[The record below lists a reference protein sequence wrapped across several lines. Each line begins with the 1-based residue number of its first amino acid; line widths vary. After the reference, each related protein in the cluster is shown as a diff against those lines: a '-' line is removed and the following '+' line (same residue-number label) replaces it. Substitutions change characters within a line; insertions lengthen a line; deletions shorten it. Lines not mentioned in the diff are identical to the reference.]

1 MQRAL
6 TVADREAMSHAKRKE
21 ASARRRAKNQA
32 RGRERKR
39 RRVRARAILPGQS
52 FKLTFGCHEQRL
64 FLATGEDPE
73 LIREL
78 YGYLLGLALSKYGLL
93 FHGGNQMG
101 NHHHLDLT
109 DVEGQR
115 PLFKAYFHG
124 FLARALNSL
133 RGRTGDF
140 WESGGSCD
148 TVRDN
153 DEESV
158 ADLVYTDTNPV
169 SAGLVR
175 WPDRWP
181 GFHSAG
187 WRFGETRT
195 FSRPKIS
202 WFDTVDG
209 DWPDEV
215 SITRVRPPCL
225 AKMSDA
231 EATAFLADRTRQR
244 CVEKQ
249 HEMKQ
254 QRRRFKG
261 TDKLRRERWWRR
273 PGSSREDFT
282 VKPKI
287 AVRTKYRRLAMIQR
301 NKAWEAEY
309 LEADEAFARGN
320 RDAVYPYGTWLQ
332 KQRYE
337 VNVAAPP

>member
-1 MQRAL
+1 MVVDPL
-6 TVADREAMSHAKRKE
+6 AMSRSKRKD

-32 RGRERKR
+32 RGRERKH
-39 RRVRARAILPGQS
+39 RRVRARAIIPGQS
-52 FKLTFGCHEQRL
+52 FKLTLRCHERRL
-64 FLATGEDPE
+64 FLATGTDAE

-78 YGYLLGLALSKYGLL
+78 YGYLLGLALLKYGLL

-109 DVEGQR
+109 DVEGER
-115 PLFKAYFHG
+115 PHFKAYFHG

-158 ADLVYTDTNPV
+158 TDLVYTDTNAV

-175 WPDRWP
+175 WPEQWP

-187 WRFGETRT
+187 WAFGETRT
-195 FSRPKIS
+195 FERPKIA
-202 WFDTVDG
+202 WFDLVDA

-215 SITRVRPPCL
+215 TITRTRPPCL
-225 AKMSDA
+225 AAMSDE
-231 EATAFLADRTRQR
+231 EATTFLADRTRQR

-249 HEMKQ
+249 YDMKKQ
-254 QRRRFKG
+254 HRRFKG
-261 TDKLRRERWWRR
+261 PDKLRREKWWRR
-273 PGSSREDFT
+273 PGTTTKDFT
-282 VKPKI
+282 VKPKV
-287 AVRTKYRRLAMIQR
+287 AVRCKYRRLAMIQR
-301 NKAWEAEY
+301 NREWEAQY

-320 RDAVYPYGTWLQ
+320 RDVVYPYGTWLQ
-332 KQRYE
+332 KVRYE
-337 VNVAAPP
+337 VNVAGPP